1 MLRFQLFSTNFAIK
15 EFNPF
20 IPITSDF
27 KWYIPVGLI
36 PYSFWNGSFYTL
48 HFSTHKYIPTKYIL
62 NNGQTYIETIDLRG
76 IDFELIDVKAYP
88 ERRQY
93 TLEFIKFLK
102 KTSFTEKELRKITNL
117 PIEEFY
123 PKYVHPR
130 AGIYII

>member
-1 MLRFQLFSTNFAIK
+1 MLRFQLFSTNIATL
-15 EFNPF
+15 EFNPL
-20 IPITSDF
+20 IPITSDL

-48 HFSTHKYIPTKYIL
+48 HFSTHKYIPMRYIL
-62 NNGQTYIETIDLRG
+62 NSREQIKTIDLRG
-76 IDFELIDVKAYP
+76 MNLELIDVKVYP

-102 KTSFTEKELRKITNL
+102 KTSFTEKELRRITPL

-123 PKYVHPR
+123 PRDINPK
-130 AGIYII
+130 AGIFII

>member
-20 IPITSDF
+20 IPITSDL

-48 HFSTHKYIPTKYIL
+48 HFSTHKYIPMRYIL
-62 NNGQTYIETIDLRG
+62 NGQEQIKTIDLRG
-76 IDFELIDVKAYP
+76 MDFELIDVKAYP
-88 ERRQY
+88 ERQQY

-102 KTSFTEKELRKITNL
+102 KTSFTEKELRRITPL

-123 PKYVHPR
+123 PR
-130 AGIYII
+130 DTNFQAGIFII

>member
-1 MLRFQLFSTNFAIK
+1 MLRFQLFSTNIALK

-20 IPITSDF
+20 IPITSDL

-48 HFSTHKYIPTKYIL
+48 HFLIHKYIPTKYIL
-62 NNGQTYIETIDLRG
+62 NNRKQIETIDLRG
-76 IDFELIDVKAYP
+76 MDLELIDIRVHP

-93 TLEFIKFLK
+93 TLNFIKFLK
-102 KTSFTEKELRKITNL
+102 RTSLTEKELREITDL

-123 PKYVHPR
+123 PKDTNFQ
-130 AGIYII
+130 AGIFI

>member
-1 MLRFQLFSTNFAIK
+1 MLRFQLFSTNFVTL

-20 IPITSDF
+20 IPITSDL

-48 HFSTHKYIPTKYIL
+48 HFSTHKYIPMRYIL
-62 NNGQTYIETIDLRG
+62 NGQEQIKTIDLRG
-76 IDFELIDVKAYP
+76 MDFELIDVKAYP

-123 PKYVHPR
+123 PKDINPK

>member
-1 MLRFQLFSTNFAIK
+1 MLRFQLFSTNIGLK
-15 EFNPF
+15 GFNPF
-20 IPITSDF
+20 IPITPDL

-62 NNGQTYIETIDLRG
+62 NNGQTYIETVDLRG
-76 IDFELIDVKAYP
+76 TDLELIDVKVYP

-102 KTSFTEKELRKITNL
+102 KTSFTEEELRKITDL

-123 PKYVHPR
+123 PR
-130 AGIYII
+130 DTNFQAGIFI